1 MKEIKDF
8 YHTLYQR
15 DEREV
20 KFDDFLHNTPL
31 LKLSEASR
39 ELCDEKITIG
49 ECMSV
54 LNEMPLN
61 KSPGNDGLSVEF
73 YRTFWPVIGNVVI
86 DSFNTSFENG
96 ELSNTQK
103 QGVIKNID

>member
-1 MKEIKDF
+1 M
-8 YHTLYQR
+8 
-15 DEREV
+15 
-20 KFDDFLHNTPL
+20 
-31 LKLSEASR
+31 

-49 ECMSV
+49 ECTSV

-61 KSPGNDGLSVEF
+61 MSLGNDGLSVEF

-86 DSFNTSFENG
+86 DSFNTTFAKG

-103 QGVIKNID
+103 QGVITLIKKRR